1 MVAASETE
9 MAPIPPQSLGQS
21 QPDLSGAM
29 DGEIIPKNKFEEFQ
43 MMLGPLKARLESNE
57 KLKQL
62 RPLREFA
69 AVSVPTKETWQ
80 VRLQTNVPY
89 FQVNYLATFSV
100 MLFVS
105 ILISPTTLFFM
116 ILMAI
121 GWFFFLHK
129 NEDENWQ
136 VIVGGVQLGKTQRTM
151 VFVLTYF
158 LRKQ

>member
-1 MVAASETE
+1 
-9 MAPIPPQSLGQS
+9 
-21 QPDLSGAM
+21 
-29 DGEIIPKNKFEEFQ
+29 
-43 MMLGPLKARLESNE
+43 MMLGPLKARLESSE
-57 KLKQL
+57 KLKQF